1 MSGNPESEGV
11 EQFME
16 QSQEIGPEGPM
27 DGEESEEEDEYYE
40 NPVDLIQEFG
50 THPLM
55 AKAQEAL
62 TAQLKETQ
70 YKLQGQ
76 YLDKQ
81 DEIKAEQSEREALGV
96 QLYSLQQQLARIQI
110 SFENSHNDYNKI
122 VDTRLQEE
130 EMLRNI
136 NKGNKEKQE
145 SMSEYQKQSKKYH
158 TELDSLNETI
168 RQIEKYNEEVKG
180 EIALTRR
187 STYKAEQ
194 SMATLEKYKGEQD
207 TYVDTLN
214 KQVKDLQE
222 QIAVYSGQNVAQK
235 AETEEAKK
243 MIDMTKIELDA
254 LASEKRHLMIQWKS
268 ALNGLSRRD
277 EALDKANQA
286 LTKAQTAVGDY
297 DVELES
303 TRREIQATQA
313 KHEALVSLRDRLE
326 NEVQWVE
333 ENLTKIRQERDQL
346 QERYTLLSKSLEQT
360 DAEAK
365 KLDGLA
371 KQLGN
376 EAEQL
381 LQNLQVVTLERQKV
395 EEQMNT
401 NLGLSAQTNKAV
413 EGLLKEQARILEK
426 IHERETEANEVENEI
441 ARTKVDRLNSQS
453 YNDQLAEQHGGV
465 MKELHAKEDMISKY
479 ELEIRQR
486 NDEIEKKMYRVDRLN
501 KKYEKMTE
509 GAGGEENLGPME
521 NTIKNLDKNTAS
533 TLEECKDLERD
544 WLRKQT
550 ELVSATTEGDAINEA
565 NNELQARVTILTQQQ
580 LRLTNNLK
588 TLQQEVKEAN
598 QTSHF
603 LTKDVAK
610 LNVLIS
616 ANHDQEGHLQ
626 HENWATERACV
637 EELKEMEKECVQLEE
652 SVKETKTHKQGLL
665 DEIMEMERQAL
676 LWEKKIALD
685 KETRAALDPSVG
697 EGEVQAMLRD
707 IHRMELRYSAL
718 LREQERL
725 STEMENAIQ
734 KRAVISNRYAEK
746 GGSKG
751 KKEKEGP
758 KQAKEL
764 TQATAKK
771 RIGALKKDARVL
783 AEETSRYSS
792 AIEEKK
798 AQLHEMTSDLERV
811 TNEYAENERVSHE
824 VQGQIND
831 LLYRKQLHQ
840 ERISYKQKFSKR
852 LKELGAVGVDQG
864 QAMQVERKL
873 LSSTQSLDNVR
884 AIIGDLQN
892 MHPHLTEVL
901 SRVATMTEPA
911 F

>member
-1 MSGNPESEGV
+1 MSNNPENEDV
-11 EQFME
+11 QQFME
-16 QSQEIGPEGPM
+16 QSQEIVPEGPM
-27 DGEESEEEDEYYE
+27 EGEESEEEDEYYE

-70 YKLQGQ
+70 YKLQVQ
-76 YLDKQ
+76 YLEKQ
-81 DEIKAEQSEREALGV
+81 DEIKAAQNDREQLGV

-136 NKGNKEKQE
+136 NKENKEKQE
-145 SMSEYQKQSKKYH
+145 VITEHNKQSKKYH

-168 RQIEKYNEEVKG
+168 QQIEKYNEEVKG

-214 KQVKDLQE
+214 KQVKELQE

-243 MIDMTKIELDA
+243 MIDVTKIELDA

-286 LTKAQTAVGDY
+286 LKKAQTAVGDY

-365 KLDGLA
+365 KLDALA

-401 NLGLSAQTNKAV
+401 SIGMSAQTNKAV
-413 EGLLKEQARILEK
+413 EGLLKEQARVLEK
-426 IHERETEANEVENEI
+426 IHEKETEANEVENEI

-465 MKELHAKEDMISKY
+465 MKELQAKEDMISKY
-479 ELEIRQR
+479 QLEIRQR

-533 TLEECKDLERD
+533 TLDECKDLERD

-550 ELVSATTEGDAINEA
+550 ELVNATTEGDVINEA
-565 NNELQARVTILTQQQ
+565 NNELTARVTILTQQQ

-588 TLQQEVKEAN
+588 TLQQEVKEADK
-598 QTSHF
+598 TSHL

-652 SVKETKTHKQGLL
+652 GVKETKTHKQRLL

-697 EGEVQAMLRD
+697 EG
-707 IHRMELRYSAL
+707 
-718 LREQERL
+718 
-725 STEMENAIQ
+725 
-734 KRAVISNRYAEK
+734 
-746 GGSKG
+746 
-751 KKEKEGP
+751 
-758 KQAKEL
+758 
-764 TQATAKK
+764 
-771 RIGALKKDARVL
+771 GAGHA
-783 AEETSRYSS
+783 SGYPP
-792 AIEEKK
+792 
-798 AQLHEMTSDLERV
+798 H
-811 TNEYAENERVSHE
+811 
-824 VQGQIND
+824 
-831 LLYRKQLHQ
+831 
-840 ERISYKQKFSKR
+840 
-852 LKELGAVGVDQG
+852 GA
-864 QAMQVERKL
+864 
-873 LSSTQSLDNVR
+873 
-884 AIIGDLQN
+884 
-892 MHPHLTEVL
+892 
-901 SRVATMTEPA
+901 
-911 F
+911 